1 MSDNLAL
8 QERLAFIALDQEAQ
22 TALAKAKPIIEQAL
36 PASLDA
42 FYDQVRRFPDVAKL
56 FGSESH
62 ISGAKGAQARHW
74 SIIATGAFDR
84 GYVEGVQRIGTTHA
98 RIGLE
103 PRWYIGG
110 YALVMDGLMKAIV
123 RDHESRRKRFG
134 RHDTGEALGS
144 TLSAVMKAA
153 MLDMDFVI
161 SLYLQAAETAR
172 AEAEAMGAKARED
185 NERLMLTMQGIV
197 QALDQSQA
205 TIEFDMDGRILTA
218 NSLFLKTMRYDL
230 DEIVGQHHRLFLD
243 KDYGASEEYRQFWKQ
258 LRLGRPLTEKFVRYD
273 KTGQRLVLLATYCP
287 VMGTDGLPVKVIKMA
302 TNITAMEDQRELA
315 EKAQAFV
322 VDETARALSDV
333 AEGNLT
339 TRISAPFDGDYEQLK
354 TDFNGAMD
362 RLESAM
368 SEIASNTLTMRT
380 GAGEISQAADD
391 LSRRTEQQAA
401 TLEQTAAALDE
412 ITATVRRTAEG
423 ASRAG
428 EVVVAARDDAE
439 RSSEVVSK
447 AVDAMGAIES
457 SATQISQIIGV
468 IDEIAFQTNLLALNA
483 GVEAARAGE
492 AGRGFAVVA
501 SEVRA
506 LAQRS
511 AEAAK
516 EIKSLI
522 SASTQQVKT
531 GVSLVGQTGEALTA
545 IVGRVLEIN
554 GLMAEITAS
563 AQEQSTALSEINTAV
578 NQMDQATQQ
587 NAAMVEQS
595 TAASHSLTQE
605 TDQLAKLVGRFQL
618 TGISAA
624 TARPS
629 PRPAMSSNPALAD
642 SQGRIA
648 DFAKRY
654 APPPRVNGALA
665 LKPTTE
671 AEWEE
676 F

>member
-1 MSDNLAL
+1 
-8 QERLAFIALDQEAQ
+8 
-22 TALAKAKPIIEQAL
+22 
-36 PASLDA
+36 
-42 FYDQVRRFPDVAKL
+42 
-56 FGSESH
+56 
-62 ISGAKGAQARHW
+62 
-74 SIIATGAFDR
+74 
-84 GYVEGVQRIGTTHA
+84 
-98 RIGLE
+98 
-103 PRWYIGG
+103 
-110 YALVMDGLMKAIV
+110 
-123 RDHESRRKRFG
+123 
-134 RHDTGEALGS
+134 
-144 TLSAVMKAA
+144 MKAA

-161 SLYLQAAETAR
+161 SLYLQAAENAR
-172 AEAEAMGAKARED
+172 AEAEAASAQAREE
-185 NERLMLTMQGIV
+185 NERLMQTMQGIV

-218 NSLFLKTMRYDL
+218 NPLFLKTMRYDL
-230 DEIVGQHHRLFLD
+230 DEVVGQHHRLFLD
-243 KDYGASEEYRQFWKQ
+243 KDYAASDDYRQFWKQ
-258 LRLGRPLTEKFVRYD
+258 LRLGRPLTEKFTRYD

-287 VMGTDGLPVKVIKMA
+287 VMGNDGLPVKVVKMA
-302 TNITAMEDQRELA
+302 TNITAIEEEREKA

-322 VDETARALSDV
+322 VSETARALADV
-333 AEGNLT
+333 ADGNLT
-339 TRISAPFDGDYEQLK
+339 ARINSAFDGDYEQLK
-354 TDFNGAMD
+354 TDFNGAMQ

-380 GAGEISQAADD
+380 GASEISQAADD

-412 ITATVRRTAEG
+412 ITATVRRTADG

-447 AVDAMGAIES
+447 AVDAMDAIES

-483 GVEAARAGE
+483 GVEAARAGD

-531 GVSLVGQTGEALTA
+531 GVTLVGQTGEALTA

-563 AQEQSTALSEINTAV
+563 AQEQSTALSQINTAV

-605 TDQLAKLVGRFQL
+605 TDQLAKLVGRFQVS
-618 TGISAA
+618 GIRDAA
-624 TARPS
+624 ARSSNRTP
-629 PRPAMSSNPALAD
+629 MTSNPALAD

-648 DFAKRY
+648 EFAKRQ
-654 APPPRVNGALA
+654 APAPRTHGSLA
-665 LKPTTE
+665 LKATSE